1 MTSVETWRWLSLPQ
15 WAVSPRF
22 RGTGRSIF
30 VNFKM
35 EFELMSCKREKKM
48 PLSIAKTTEL
58 SHLENTTQRTV
69 CLLSRTFMDGVPDQS
84 MKREGEKQIKHIAEE
99 RSN

>member
-1 MTSVETWRWLSLPQ
+1 
-15 WAVSPRF
+15 
-22 RGTGRSIF
+22 
-30 VNFKM
+30 
-35 EFELMSCKREKKM
+35 M